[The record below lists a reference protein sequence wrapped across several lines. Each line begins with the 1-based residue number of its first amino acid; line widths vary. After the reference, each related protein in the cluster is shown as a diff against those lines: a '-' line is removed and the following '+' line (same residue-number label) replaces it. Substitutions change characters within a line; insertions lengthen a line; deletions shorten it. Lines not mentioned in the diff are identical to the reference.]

1 LGKHLSDYLTDLQAV
16 GRDGQYIYELG
27 NRVRRLMRECGWNQ
41 INAITSDSFQAWRA
55 RQTLAPKTL
64 NEYLTSATSLLN
76 WMEKHGRIERSPLR
90 HVQKVQ
96 SNGKQVRPRRAFTHD
111 EIARL
116 LAVAGPRKVIYL
128 TAVHTG
134 LRRKELKLMET
145 DDLHLDAKQPFV
157 NVRPSTTKNH
167 KQAIIALHADVVEE
181 LRKLRLSPGKVFG
194 NGLPKM
200 ETFKRD
206 LRRAGIDFIDAK
218 GRRADF
224 HSLRHTLGT
233 NLALAGTAPRVAM
246 EAMRHSDI
254 RLTTKTY
261 TDTGLLPVSDAV
273 AKLPSFT
280 RSQAKDS
287 QRDSQSLP
295 RTGHDL
301 SIPVLNVS
309 DTINPQHA
317 DDKHL
322 GYRMSPSVTT
332 GQDNGRWCA
341 IQGSNL

>member
-1 LGKHLSDYLTDLQAV
+1 
-16 GRDGQYIYELG
+16 
-27 NRVRRLMRECGWNQ
+27 M
-41 INAITSDSFQAWRA
+41 
-55 RQTLAPKTL
+55 QT
-64 NEYLTSATSLLN
+64 
-76 WMEKHGRIERSPLR
+76 
-90 HVQKVQ
+90 
-96 SNGKQVRPRRAFTHD
+96 NGKQTRPRRAFTHD

-134 LRRKELKLMET
+134 LRRKELKLMEP
-145 DDLHLDAKQPFV
+145 DDLHLDADQPFV

-167 KQAIIALHADVVEE
+167 KQAVIALHADVVEE
-181 LRKLRLSPGKVFG
+181 LRKLPLLPGKVFAH
-194 NGLPKM
+194 GLPKM

-206 LRRAGIDFIDAK
+206 LRRAGIEFIDAK

-273 AKLPSFT
+273 VKLPSFT
-280 RSQAKDS
+280 RPQVKDS
-287 QRDSQSLP
+287 QRDSQSCPALIKP
-295 RTGHDL
+295 C
-301 SIPVLNVS
+301 PF
-309 DTINPQHA
+309 
-317 DDKHL
+317 
-322 GYRMSPSVTT
+322 PS
-332 GQDNGRWCA
+332 
-341 IQGSNL
+341 SK

>member
-1 LGKHLSDYLTDLQAV
+1 MK
-16 GRDGQYIYELG
+16 
-27 NRVRRLMRECGWNQ
+27 
-41 INAITSDSFQAWRA
+41 
-55 RQTLAPKTL
+55 P
-64 NEYLTSATSLLN
+64 
-76 WMEKHGRIERSPLR
+76 
-90 HVQKVQ
+90 
-96 SNGKQVRPRRAFTHD
+96 
-111 EIARL
+111 
-116 LAVAGPRKVIYL
+116 
-128 TAVHTG
+128 
-134 LRRKELKLMET
+134 
-145 DDLHLDAKQPFV
+145 DDLHLDADQPFV

-167 KQAIIALHADVVEE
+167 KQAVIALHADVVEE
-181 LRKLRLSPGKVFG
+181 LRRLPLLPGKVFAH
-194 NGLPKM
+194 GLPKM

-206 LRRAGIDFIDAK
+206 LRRAGIEFIDAK

-295 RTGHDL
+295 RASQAL
-301 SIPVLNVS
+301 SIPVIEMMSQKELKR
-309 DTINPQHA
+309 INKQGIRGSLSTP
-317 DDKHL
+317 
-322 GYRMSPSVTT
+322 VTT
-332 GQDNGRWCA
+332 GQEKGKWSGR
-341 IQGSNL
+341 QDSNLRPRGPKPRALPS